1 MRSTL
6 AALLA
11 SCVLLESVLPALAS
25 EPAVGG
31 PEPQA
36 PDIQPFKS
44 AHFGLAGTV
53 KLDGVT
59 IDVLGEGDIA
69 PPDRQRSAFKF
80 GPLTAE
86 VIVIGDAVYTR
97 TRFDRR
103 WSRQFTPQSVVVGPF
118 SSAETTRQQRD
129 VQLVGS
135 EPVGGVMAD
144 HYSASIDFKAVVE
157 PLLGTVTDPTARR
170 ALETLQG
177 STDVWVG
184 TQDRMIRQERIIM
197 SLMLPPLEPD
207 GDEASATIDLTI
219 AYTRLNEPVSIQ
231 EPARNDSSPLR
242 TPQPNVTPLSGPVSA
257 PTPRQP
263 APGRAPVQI
272 PGR

>member
-1 MRSTL
+1 MRATL

-11 SCVLLESVLPALAS
+11 WCVLIESVLPALAS

-44 AHFGLAGTV
+44 AHFGLAGAV

-103 WSRQFTPQSVVVGPF
+103 WSRQ
-118 SSAETTRQQRD
+118 
-129 VQLVGS
+129 L
-135 EPVGGVMAD
+135 
-144 HYSASIDFKAVVE
+144 
-157 PLLGTVTDPTARR
+157 
-170 ALETLQG
+170 
-177 STDVWVG
+177 
-184 TQDRMIRQERIIM
+184 
-197 SLMLPPLEPD
+197 
-207 GDEASATIDLTI
+207 
-219 AYTRLNEPVSIQ
+219 
-231 EPARNDSSPLR
+231 
-242 TPQPNVTPLSGPVSA
+242 PLSRWWSVRSA
-257 PTPRQP
+257 RPRRRDNSETSNWS
-263 APGRAPVQI
+263 AASRFGA
-272 PGR
+272 